1 LIKKG
6 PADWRKVISALP
18 QSRLQI
24 VEFAQHLLLK

>member
-24 VEFAQHLLLK
+24 VEFV